1 MSRDF
6 IFRMT
11 YKLAVETLFFGI
23 LFGFGFMLSEMILP
37 GFLSDHLHYF
47 FIYTLVV
54 GLLASIVALYT
65 QIPREGNELSS
76 KYIYPRPLFLIAG
89 AGIALF
95 LAVASSNLSGFPLV
109 SLMTLT
115 GVTIVLLLRS
125 MLVEEKKG
133 MSREEDSLVIKYQDE

>member
-1 MSRDF
+1 MSRDL
-6 IFRMT
+6 IFRMA
-11 YKLAVETLFFGI
+11 YKLAIETLFFGI
-23 LFGFGFMLSEMILP
+23 LFGFGFMFSEMILP

-54 GLLASIVALYT
+54 GLLASIAALHT
-65 QIPREGNELSS
+65 QIPREGDEISP
-76 KYIYPRPLFLIAG
+76 KYNYPRPLFLIAG

-95 LAVASSNLSGFPLV
+95 LTLASSNLSGFFLV
-109 SLMTLT
+109 SLMALT

-133 MSREEDSLVIKYQDE
+133 RPREEDSLVIKYQDE